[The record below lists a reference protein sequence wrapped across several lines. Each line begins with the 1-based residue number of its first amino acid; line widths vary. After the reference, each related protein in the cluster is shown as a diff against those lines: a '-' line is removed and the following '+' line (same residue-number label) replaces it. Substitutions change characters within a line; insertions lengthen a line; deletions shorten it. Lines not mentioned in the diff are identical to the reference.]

1 MRTFIFASVLSIVLL
16 AVMAAPLYNPVGA
29 ADILF
34 NIKFKE
40 KDILAQKT
48 IKDGDITTYV
58 SAEAFRPVYS
68 DVPLLCASV
77 IKSDDSTHTL
87 LNYFTGCGPVHL
99 EVAPSLSSA
108 TFSGTI
114 TAPDYVNG
122 GEKTVTVNSHLT
134 ATGKIQTRIF
144 TLHSNNGDF
153 VQEFHQN
160 GQMRTASG
168 SLSISGDF
176 AFGFNDAEGIIGDVE
191 GGRLVVL
198 KN

>member
-1 MRTFIFASVLSIVLL
+1 MRTFIFASALSTVLL
-16 AVMAAPLYNPVGA
+16 AAITLPLYNPVGA

-34 NIKFKE
+34 NIKFKD
-40 KDILAQKT
+40 KDIVAQKT
-48 IKDGDITTYV
+48 VKDGDVTTFV

-77 IKSDDSTHTL
+77 IKTDDRTNTL

-99 EVAPSLSSA
+99 EVAGSLGSA
-108 TFSGTI
+108 RFSGTI
-114 TAPDYVNG
+114 AGTDYVNG
-122 GEKTVTVNSHLT
+122 EEKTVTANSHLT

-144 TLHSNNGDF
+144 TIHSNNGDF
-153 VQEFHQN
+153 LQEFHQN

-176 AFGFNDAEGIIGDVE
+176 AFGFNDAEGIIGNVK
-191 GGRLVVL
+191 GGGLVVL